1 MDLKV
6 CDDLLDLSGDLYLC
20 MEGLS
25 LFLILRVDFV
35 PGPALASTTCKVKS
49 TLYTIY
55 HKLKIPEGEQWL
67 SGRVLDSRP
76 RGRGFEPHPRH

>member
-55 HKLKIPEGEQWL
+55 HKPTYILGNM
-67 SGRVLDSRP
+67 
-76 RGRGFEPHPRH
+76 EPVNCKFVYELVFNSLHGMHVG